1 MCRRASNNSVGL
13 CHTPLPSSERIV
25 PALFSALCYCR
36 RLYMYAGDW
45 VGMPVGC
52 RAIVFSSFALLST
65 SHVDIRSNASQLWK
79 AIEKR
84 TKRKSWLTSRW
95 QIVNQLKRHL
105 YSTANLTQISIDW
118 SINSLIALFL
128 YCQVMC
134 LLVCLVTLAASSGK
148 RNVAVWR
155 PSASPSVCLSR
166 EHTHRDSPACDAA
179 SVHFGP
185 RISSTDILVFSR
197 YIRIKHQWQAFCKRF
212 RRKSFF
218 KNSVTG
224 WNLWNSNLYV
234 KCSSI

>member
-25 PALFSALCYCR
+25 PAPFSALCYCR

-128 YCQVMC
+128 YCPVMC

-166 EHTHRDSPACDAA
+166 EHTHRDSPGGSMRRGQRTFRLENKQHQHTCLQ
-179 SVHFGP
+179 SVYSYKAPVTSLLQKFSQKIVFQKFGNCMK
-185 RISSTDILVFSR
+185 FME
-197 YIRIKHQWQAFCKRF
+197 H
-212 RRKSFF
+212 
-218 KNSVTG
+218 
-224 WNLWNSNLYV
+224 
-234 KCSSI
+234 